1 MEQEDQGS
9 ACLDDE
15 ELKEKELKSTDP
27 TDWKCYQPIDEA
39 SKIGAPGDQ

>member
-15 ELKEKELKSTDP
+15 ELKKKEDP
-27 TDWKCYQPIDEA
+27 TDRRCYQPIGEA
-39 SKIGAPGDQ
+39 SKTGAPGDQ